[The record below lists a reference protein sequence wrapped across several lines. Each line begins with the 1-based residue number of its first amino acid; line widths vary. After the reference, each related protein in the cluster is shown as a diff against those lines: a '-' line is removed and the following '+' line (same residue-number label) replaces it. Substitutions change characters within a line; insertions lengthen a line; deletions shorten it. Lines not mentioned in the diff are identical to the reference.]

1 MRRTLSLTAGVAVL
15 AMLAGCGGAKDDAS
29 PSSNGSISTPDPTTR
44 TTTTS
49 KPASAPPSTPAGP
62 LTRAQYQK
70 SLIELDQRLASGIGA
85 LGRVRTEDSLTAAI
99 DNLAQTLNAE
109 STAIGA
115 LKPPKRAV
123 AANRV
128 LQLRLKAAAT
138 TLSGTGTDD
147 VGCGGLAYVSQSV
160 QRRLTANLAVAVTQ
174 LKTLGL
180 RFGSTLPNLGPE
192 PADVRP
198 SNGDI
203 VVRTGS
209 GGSGRLRVKNGTG
222 QDVAV
227 SVVSTGQPPS
237 KPHLMMYVQAKKTA
251 TMNRIGGAYT
261 LYFKSGKDWNPKR
274 RQFSSDCSFSK
285 FDQGFGK
292 NQGWQVDLQPSALG
306 NAPTS
311 GVDPY

>member
-1 MRRTLSLTAGVAVL
+1 M
-15 AMLAGCGGAKDDAS
+15 
-29 PSSNGSISTPDPTTR
+29 
-44 TTTTS
+44 
-49 KPASAPPSTPAGP
+49 AGP
-62 LTRAQYQK
+62 LTAVEYQK
-70 SLIELDQRLASGIGA
+70 TLTQLDQRLAGGIGT
-85 LGRVRTEDSLTAAI
+85 LGRVKTEDSLSAAI

-109 STAIGA
+109 STAVGG

-138 TLSGTGTDD
+138 TLTGTGTDD
-147 VGCGGLAYVSQSV
+147 VGCGGLAYVSQAV
-160 QRRLTANLAVAVTQ
+160 QRQLTANLAVAVTQ

-180 RFGSTLPNLGPE
+180 RFGSTLPDLGPE

-209 GGSGRLRVKNGTG
+209 GGSGRLRVKNGTSR
-222 QDVAV
+222 DVAV
-227 SVVSTGQPPS
+227 SVVSTGQAPS
-237 KPHLMMYVQAKKTA
+237 KPHVMMYVQAKKTA

-274 RQFSSDCSFSK
+274 RQFSSDCAFSK
-285 FDQGFGK
+285 FQQGFGK
-292 NQGWQVDLQPSALG
+292 NQGWQVDLQPSTLG